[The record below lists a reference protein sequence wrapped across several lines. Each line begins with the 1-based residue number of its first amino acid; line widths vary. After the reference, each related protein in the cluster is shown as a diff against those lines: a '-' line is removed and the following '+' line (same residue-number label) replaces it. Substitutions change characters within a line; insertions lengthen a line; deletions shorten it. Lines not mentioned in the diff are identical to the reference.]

1 MNSTKIFEDAKKQG
15 CVIKNNTFYSSIAM
29 QAKFIIES
37 CIGELQRT
45 DYISLKYIEGSVNEE
60 VFKSYKKRRQSLRDE
75 INFLEEK
82 NTAKLSVLSPLN
94 PDNQN
99 FYDAGLELANNFCK
113 HYNTLYSEAVST
125 ESAQDE

>member
-1 MNSTKIFEDAKKQG
+1 MDSTTIFEDAKKQG
-15 CVIKNNTFYSSIAM
+15 CIIKNNTFYPSITM

-37 CIGELQRT
+37 CISELQRT
-45 DYISLKYIEGSVNEE
+45 DYISLTYIEGSVNEE

-82 NTAKLSVLSPLN
+82 NTAELSVLNPLN
-94 PDNQN
+94 ADNQK
-99 FYDAGLELANNFCK
+99 FYDAGLELANDFCK
-113 HYNTLYSEAVST
+113 HYNSLYSELLAT